1 MYRMEAPPGD
11 LISRLEK
18 CGGIRCSRSVL
29 FVFHSFAY
37 LSGNCRLVQHN
48 DILFIHRILDR
59 MLRNPF
65 YHLSQLVLFLH
76 LSSPF
81 HLQYYIYSL
90 YREEY

>member
-1 MYRMEAPPGD
+1 MQRMEVPLCDP
-11 LISRLEK
+11 ISQPEK
-18 CGGIRCSRSVL
+18 YSGIRCSRSVL